1 VVKRTLN
8 ITMIGD
14 VITPPLARFGDALQ
28 GFDVVANHGDFGQI
42 MPFLLGNCTSDA
54 VILHTSDAWFDPD
67 EAGEDPLGRARQFAA
82 AAVDFANR
90 NKVLTI
96 LNTVSGHRDQLVGRD
111 HIAAAR
117 RLAAIN
123 ECLFAASD
131 ASLFISIADV
141 AGVVADLGRAASLTL
156 QNYHVMRMPYTRA
169 AAAAIGTL
177 YGRHIR
183 ERLMPRKKVLVLDA
197 DNTLWGGVIGEDGI
211 DGIEIGSE
219 YPGSVFRDFQ
229 RQLLRA
235 RDGGILLCLVS
246 KNDHAEVATAFATR
260 AMPLALTDFTVARIN
275 WQPKSANIQAIAQAL
290 NVGLDTMVFIDDN
303 PFELGEVGAALP
315 DVACYS
321 FDGRNAG
328 AALGLLPQIADLQC
342 WDVTTEDRAK
352 AAQYAQES
360 ERAFLAEV
368 ASDIGSYIRSLEIEM
383 TSWRNTPTLIKRIAQ
398 LTNKTNQFNL
408 TTRRYSE
415 ADIARLMAEADVFAY
430 GVRDRFG
437 DMGIV
442 GVVIAVDG
450 AIDTCLMSCRALG
463 RGIESNMLAHAVR
476 HATTTV
482 TRAFYRR
489 TAKNDMVADFYGRH
503 GFEADG
509 VAEDG
514 ALAFRLAG
522 PIATDYQLDI
532 KDGR

>member
-1 VVKRTLN
+1 MAQRTLK

-14 VITPPLARFGDALQ
+14 VITPPLARFGETLQ
-28 GFDVVANHGDFGQI
+28 GFDVAASHGDIGQI
-42 MPFLLGNCTSDA
+42 MPFLLGECTADA
-54 VILHTSDAWFDPD
+54 VIVHASDAWFDPD
-67 EAGEDPLGRARQFAA
+67 GAGEDPLGRARQFAA

-90 NKVLTI
+90 NGVLTI
-96 LNTVSGHRDQLVGRD
+96 LNTVSWQRDQLVGRD
-111 HIAAAR
+111 RVAAAR

-131 ASLFISIADV
+131 ASVFVSIADV
-141 AGVVADLGRAASLTL
+141 AGVVAELGRTASLTL

-169 AAAAIGTL
+169 AAAAIGAL
-177 YGRHIR
+177 YGRCIR
-183 ERLMPRKKVLVLDA
+183 ERLVPRKKVLVLDA

-211 DGIEIGSE
+211 AGIEIGPE

-235 RDGGILLCLVS
+235 RSSGVLLCLVS
-246 KNDHAEVATAFATR
+246 KNDHAEVAAAFAAR
-260 AMPLALTDFTVARIN
+260 SMPLALADFTVARIN
-275 WQPKSANIQAIAQAL
+275 WQPKSVNIQAIAHTL
-290 NVGLDTMVFIDDN
+290 NVGLDAMVFIDDN

-315 DVACYS
+315 DVACYR
-321 FDGRNAG
+321 FDGRNA
-328 AALGLLPQIADLQC
+328 AAAMGLLPQIADLQC
-342 WDVTTEDRAK
+342 WDVTAEDRAK
-352 AAQYAQES
+352 AAQYAEQG
-360 ERAFLAEV
+360 ERAVLAE
-368 ASDIGSYIRSLEIEM
+368 AAGDIGSYIRSLEIEM
-383 TSWRNTPTLIKRIAQ
+383 TSWRNAPTQIKRIAQ

-450 AIDTCLMSCRALG
+450 AIDTFLMSCRALG
-463 RGIESNMLAHAVR
+463 RGIESNMLDHAVR
-476 HATTTV
+476 NATTPV
-482 TRAFYRR
+482 TRAYYRR
-489 TAKNDMVADFYGRH
+489 TAKNDMVADFYDRH

-514 ALAFRLAG
+514 ALAFQLAG
-522 PIATDYQLDI
+522 PIATEYELDV
-532 KDGR
+532 KDGQ